1 MSRKET
7 IKILITGSE
16 GFVGRNL
23 RACLKQNQEFQIYNI
38 DIHNT
43 EIDLVDSLNQA
54 DLIYHLA
61 GVNRP
66 KKDNEFWEGNVEFTQ
81 QICEY
86 LIQNHL
92 NPKIVFSSSI
102 QAELDNPY
110 GKSKKAAEQVI
121 KKYVEKTG
129 ADCVVYRLK
138 NLFGK
143 WCRPNYNAVTAT
155 FCYNITHHL
164 PVQISD
170 PDHTIDLTYID
181 DVTSAFE
188 NEITKIK
195 SGFSFAPEL
204 PFHSI
209 SLGSL
214 AEKIKSYHNI
224 KSSLMIP
231 DLSIDFERMMYATY
245 LSYLDD
251 NQFGYR
257 LQIRSDDRG
266 NLAEFLKSSFG
277 GQIFISRTKPGIK
290 RGNHYHHTKTEKFLV
305 LEGQARIQFRH
316 IEKENIITYDVNGD
330 DYQVLDV
337 PPGYT
342 HSIENRGTTDLITL
356 FWASEIFNQDKPDTY
371 FNKVVKED

>member
-110 GKSKKAAEQVI
+110 GKSKKAAEQVL